1 MTERKMYMNM
11 TTLSVVLLAAG
22 VLALVWL
29 AAQYNLVVTLQEQ
42 AGRAWANVDVALG
55 QRADLIPNLVA
66 TVRGYAAHERETLE
80 RVTALRAEARAARTS
95 GARLAAEEEIGRL
108 LPRVLVQA
116 ERYPELRASAAFLE
130 LQRELARLETVIADR
145 RELYNAATTHVNIL
159 RRTFPTSLLARSVV
173 PEALPLFQASPD
185 ARAVP
190 AVRF

>member
-1 MTERKMYMNM
+1 MNI

-80 RVTALRAEARAARTS
+80 RVTALRAEARAARTP
-95 GARLAAEEEIGRL
+95 GARLAAEEEIGHL

-130 LQRELARLETVIADR
+130 LQRELSRLETVIADR
-145 RELYNAATTHVNIL
+145 RELYNAATTQVNIL
-159 RRTFPTSLLARSVV
+159 RRAFPASLLARCVV
-173 PEALPLFQASPD
+173 PEALPLFQAPPEAPPE

>member
-1 MTERKMYMNM
+1 MMNM
-11 TTLSVVLLAAG
+11 TTLSMVLLAVG
-22 VLALVWL
+22 MLALVWL

-42 AGRAWANVDVALG
+42 AGRAWANVDVALS

-80 RVTALRAEARAARTS
+80 RVTALRTEARAARTP

-108 LPRVLVQA
+108 LPRVLMQA

-130 LQRELARLETVIADR
+130 LQRELSRLETMIADR

-173 PEALPLFQASPD
+173 PEALPLFQAPPD

-190 AVRF
+190 VVQF